1 MNLQTSTPFWRHAQG
16 NWTDGSC
23 STRIDMKT
31 NEELQG
37 MTHDELVAYT
47 QNLQRESEEYKKSM
61 LYYSEEKKKIESK
74 FDNFKN
80 LVKSLV
86 VLVD

>member
-1 MNLQTSTPFWRHAQG
+1 
-16 NWTDGSC
+16 
-23 STRIDMKT
+23 MKT

-37 MTHDELVAYT
+37 MTHDELVAYAEK
-47 QNLQRESEEYKKSM
+47 LQKDLKSSRDST
-61 LYYSEEKKKIESK
+61 LFYSEEKNKIEKK
-74 FDNFKN
+74 FENFKN

>member
-1 MNLQTSTPFWRHAQG
+1 
-16 NWTDGSC
+16 
-23 STRIDMKT
+23 MKT
-31 NEELQG
+31 NEELQS

-47 QNLQRESEEYKKSM
+47 QNLQRESEEYRKSM
-61 LYYSEEKKKIESK
+61 LYYMEEEKKIESK

>member
-1 MNLQTSTPFWRHAQG
+1 
-16 NWTDGSC
+16 
-23 STRIDMKT
+23 MKT

-37 MTHDELVAYT
+37 MTHDELVAYAEE
-47 QNLQRESEEYKKSM
+47 LQTDLKSSRSS
-61 LYYSEEKKKIESK
+61 LTFYYEEKNKIEKK